1 MGGRL
6 NSGWETRK
14 GEWEAGKPTRSGR
27 QKKKKN
33 SRKPG
38 GCKRVGS
45 QEEVGYRRGRVT
57 GGPKVGEAGREWD
70 GSRGWEVEEDREAK
84 KK

>member
-1 MGGRL
+1 MGG
-6 NSGWETRK
+6 
-14 GEWEAGKPTRSGR
+14 KPEKESGR
-27 QKKKKN
+27 LGSQQGVGGKKKKKN

-57 GGPKVGEAGREWD
+57 GGPKVGEAGREWE